1 MLSAVKKGKPNG
13 AWKKWPS
20 GGRKQTHTKRKKH
33 NQIFSPTTR
42 HLIGFGPKLVLHELG
57 RLARALNANNY
68 FFVFLKKKKKKAEV
82 VR

>member
-33 NQIFSPTTR
+33 NQNFFSATC
-42 HLIGFGPKLVLHELG
+42 HLIGFGPKLVLHELE
-57 RLARALNANNY
+57 RLAHALNANNY
-68 FFVFLKKKKKKAEV
+68 FFVFLKKKKKKTEV

>member
-33 NQIFSPTTR
+33 SQFFSNTLR
-42 HLIGFGPKLVLHELG
+42 DLIGSAAKLAQRELR

-68 FFVFLKKKKKKAEV
+68 FFVFFEKEKKTKV